1 MILSLQ
7 TTIGQDWQIFNND
20 PGQSSVLPTIAN
32 TAAFVY
38 PQPHLPTKVQGAFV
52 SPDIL
57 DWHVQLELQVV
68 LKTHVVNHLILIS
81 LSSNVQMTH
90 RVALATHVTAKQ
102 KHQDTLEDIVKKR

>member
-1 MILSLQ
+1 MIFSFQ

-20 PGQSSVLPTIAN
+20 PGQSSVLQTIVN

-38 PQPHLPTKVQGAFV
+38 LQPQLPTKVQGAFV
-52 SPDIL
+52 SPDTL

-81 LSSNVQMTH
+81 PSLNAQMTH
-90 RVALATHVTAKQ
+90 QVAQAIHVIAKQ